1 MFFGRTKN
9 SRQNIFDNWSG
20 VWKEKLTEKYLTIV
34 VVVGGSPK
42 IYLSFY
48 LSLEGQTFCQEKVT
62 IGVVFGR
69 RNSPKK
75 DLTIVVVVV
84 VVGGTNS
91 RPRIDVISI
100 CLWKDKCFAQRI
112 DNCLTRKS

>member
-1 MFFGRTKN
+1 MEGKTHRNIFHYCSGGWRDKLSPKNILVILFVFGRTNLLPRKG
-9 SRQNIFDNWSG
+9 DNWSG
-20 VWKEKLTEKYLTIV
+20 VWKEKLTE
-34 VVVGGSPK
+34 
-42 IYLSFY
+42 
-48 LSLEGQTFCQEKVT
+48 
-62 IGVVFGR
+62 
-69 RNSPKK
+69 K

-91 RPRIDVISI
+91 RPKIDVISI